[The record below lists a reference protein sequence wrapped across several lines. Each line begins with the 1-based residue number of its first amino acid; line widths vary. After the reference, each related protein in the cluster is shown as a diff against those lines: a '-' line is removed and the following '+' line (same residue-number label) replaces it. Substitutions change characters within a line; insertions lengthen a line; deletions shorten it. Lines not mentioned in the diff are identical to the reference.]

1 MLSEQ
6 MLPAKCSPKNAP
18 PQNASQNKML
28 SIKMVPEKNAPPK
41 KCSLEKMLSS
51 PPLVN
56 GFETNSTYLNLTSL
70 NLIDALD
77 LKLVKELKL
86 VPLWLPLEVC
96 LRQNTQI
103 LQIFKTIS
111 TYLNLA

>member
-1 MLSEQ
+1 M
-6 MLPAKCSPKNAP
+6 P
-18 PQNASQNKML
+18 PLKML
-28 SIKMVPEKNAPPK
+28 SN
-41 KCSLEKMLSS
+41 LT
-51 PPLVN
+51 LVN

-86 VPLWLPLEVC
+86 VPLRLSLEVC

-103 LQIFKTIS
+103 LQKFETFL
-111 TYLNLA
+111 TYLNLT